1 MTSILED
8 DEVMSP
14 ASTQEDDQSQVG
26 YLYCMSNPVYD
37 GIYKIGFTEKDP
49 EKRRLQLS
57 STSVPLDFK
66 IEFAKKVLNF
76 KSKEKLIHSIL
87 SGFNTRINPKREFFK
102 VELEIVH
109 DIFKL
114 IEGDWYQS

>member
-1 MTSILED
+1 MTSLSEND
-8 DEVMSP
+8 DEVSSLNSP
-14 ASTQEDDQSQVG
+14 IQESEDIIG
-26 YLYCMSNPVYD
+26 YLYCMSNPIYE

-76 KSKEKLIHSIL
+76 KTKEKLIHSIL
-87 SGFNTRINPKREFFK
+87 NGFNTRVNPKREFFK
-102 VELEIVH
+102 VDLEIVH

-114 IEGDWYQS
+114 IDGDWY